1 MPEPDPEMADRVAFM
16 TENMAQ
22 SAAEEG
28 KHFVY
33 VRIPADIKP
42 LERADQF
49 EDPLIEILRDYG
61 LGDVMGGGSQLGE
74 GDTIKYCGVD
84 IELTD
89 RRRGLAL
96 LKSSLQ
102 QLGAP
107 QGTVVEEFLPEFCE
121 HPVWDE

>member
-16 TENMAQ
+16 TENTAQ

-33 VRIPADIKP
+33 VRIPGDIKP
-42 LERADQF
+42 LERADHF
-49 EDPLIEILRDYG
+49 EDPLTEILRDYG

-74 GDTIKYCGVD
+74 GDTIEYCGVD

-89 RRRGLAL
+89 RKRGLAL

-102 QLGAP
+102 QLEAP
-107 QGTVVEEFLPEFCE
+107 KGTVVEEFLPEFCE